1 MCVNVYKNEER
12 KKGREARERLEGEE
26 EESKR
31 ENRKRQEKY
40 LAHIIFAAKY
50 NYFQLYPIQI
60 LKDGQSPPPS
70 PSIRPV

>member
-26 EESKR
+26 ESKR

-40 LAHIIFAAKY
+40 VAHIFFTAKY
-50 NYFQLYPIQI
+50 NYFLTTTY
-60 LKDGQSPPPS
+60 
-70 PSIRPV
+70 RY